1 MLLNYGIGAGIGLAL
16 FSRGLSWLLRV
27 HREKTLALLIG
38 LMAGSLRVLW
48 PWPSGDIGIENAT
61 LGRPVAS
68 EVLGA
73 MTLSIV
79 ALAAVFILT
88 TISRRF
94 E

>member
-1 MLLNYGIGAGIGLAL
+1 
-16 FSRGLSWLLRV
+16 
-27 HREKTLALLIG
+27 
-38 LMAGSLRVLW
+38 MAGSLRVLW
-48 PWPSGDIGIENAT
+48 PWPSGNGLENAT
-61 LGRPVAS
+61 LGRPVTS

-73 MTLSIV
+73 ATLSIV

>member
-1 MLLNYGIGAGIGLAL
+1 
-16 FSRGLSWLLRV
+16 
-27 HREKTLALLIG
+27 
-38 LMAGSLRVLW
+38 MAGSLRVLW
-48 PWPSGDIGIENAT
+48 PWPSGDIGLENAT

-73 MTLSIV
+73 VTLSIV